1 MKEFNE
7 IKEKSKK
14 ALKYHRFYSIVV
26 CFLVSSVLS
35 FGYKFNSGLPIEI
48 PGISLGSVSN
58 LAVLKNFFRVIHLE
72 EFLMPLFNYKPTVG
86 VIATFLNQL
95 SGTGSIVFTL
105 FNMINNLVFRKIMP
119 SAGILALSIL
129 AFLLIYIF
137 VATVLNVGKSRY
149 FLEHST
155 YQNTSVRK
163 YCLFIIRRVSLT
175 WERLCLLR
183 CLNLF
188 YGILLS

>member
-58 LAVLKNFFRVIHLE
+58 LAVLKNFL
-72 EFLMPLFNYKPTVG
+72 
-86 VIATFLNQL
+86 
-95 SGTGSIVFTL
+95 
-105 FNMINNLVFRKIMP
+105 
-119 SAGILALSIL
+119 
-129 AFLLIYIF
+129 
-137 VATVLNVGKSRY
+137 
-149 FLEHST
+149 
-155 YQNTSVRK
+155 
-163 YCLFIIRRVSLT
+163 RVS
-175 WERLCLLR
+175 WHS
-183 CLNLF
+183 F
-188 YGILLS
+188 YITPVSASTL

>member
-1 MKEFNE
+1 MKEFSN

-48 PGISLGSVSN
+48 PGISLGSVSI
-58 LAVLKNFFRVIHLE
+58 RRLE
-72 EFLMPLFNYKPTVG
+72 
-86 VIATFLNQL
+86 
-95 SGTGSIVFTL
+95 S
-105 FNMINNLVFRKIMP
+105 
-119 SAGILALSIL
+119 
-129 AFLLIYIF
+129 
-137 VATVLNVGKSRY
+137 
-149 FLEHST
+149 
-155 YQNTSVRK
+155 
-163 YCLFIIRRVSLT
+163 YCLFIIRRVSLM

-188 YGILLS
+188 YGILQS